1 MMDYRVTSTSVPAR
15 AHGFEP
21 VTDGHTRVLIL
32 GSLPGEASLRVGQ
45 YYAHPRNAFWPIMG
59 TLTGEDL
66 PAMPYDARLGRLK
79 AHGIGLWDVLA
90 SAQRSGSLDA
100 AIKSP
105 EAADLVGLVAS
116 LPHLKAVGF
125 NGALS
130 AKTGRRI
137 LSGLGHLQL
146 IDLPSTSPAHAISL
160 SAKAEK
166 WAIVRDFLPEHPLD

>member
-1 MMDYRVTSTSVPAR
+1 MILTRGFAPAVTPQTR
-15 AHGFEP
+15 A
-21 VTDGHTRVLIL
+21 LIL
-32 GSLPGEASLRVGQ
+32 GSLPGVASVQAAQ

-59 TLTGEDL
+59 ALTGEPL
-66 PAMPYDARLGRLK
+66 PAMAYDVRLARLK

-90 SAQRSGSLDA
+90 SAERAGSLDA

-105 EAADLVGLVAS
+105 EAADLVGLVRS

-137 LSGLGHLQL
+137 LSGLDHLQL

-166 WAIVRDFLPEHPLD
+166 WAIIRDFLPEQPFD